1 MALARI
7 SILAIV
13 IAGLVGA
20 APASRAASVV
30 VDAKTGA
37 ILSADSANHLWYPAS
52 LTKMMTVYVA
62 LTDIGA
68 GRLSFADKITVSA
81 AAANVAPVR
90 FGLSAGQVITVRQAI
105 DAAIVASGN
114 DAATALAEKIG
125 GTEQKFADMMTLAA
139 RGLGMTRSVFRNAT
153 GLPDDRQVTTAH
165 DMALLA
171 MALLK
176 TYPQHY
182 ALFNQRSVTIN
193 GKRRGTVNGI
203 LGSYEGAD
211 GFKTG
216 FTCGAGYN
224 LVASAMR
231 GDRRI
236 IGVVLGSAS
245 RGERKSVITRLLD
258 KAFARAASK
267 DVPLAEPVMAATD
280 EGAPPTVLSGKIC
293 VAQGDGE
300 SLVEATARAGGW
312 GIVFGS
318 FADKAK
324 AVATLKEARKKLG
337 SIAGSGKGTVAPK
350 RYNGV
355 TQWSAMILGLT
366 KGVAG
371 KACKTLWTKNAYCL
385 ALRPDVL
392 SNKSMAWR

>member
-13 IAGLVGA
+13 IAGLVA
-20 APASRAASVV
+20 VASASKAASLV

-37 ILSADSANHLWYPAS
+37 ILSADAANHLWYPAS
-52 LTKMMTVYVA
+52 LTKMMTVYLA
-62 LTDIGA
+62 LAEIEA
-68 GRLSFADKITVSA
+68 GRLSFGDKIKVSPA
-81 AAANVAPVR
+81 AADVAPVR
-90 FGLSAGQVITVRQAI
+90 FGLSAGQIITVRQAI
-105 DAAIVASGN
+105 DAAIVSSGN
-114 DAATALAEKIG
+114 DAATALAERIG
-125 GTEQKFADMMTLAA
+125 GTEEKFADMMTLAA

-176 TYPQHY
+176 TYPQQY
-182 ALFNQRSVTIN
+182 ALFNQRSVTIG

-203 LGSYEGAD
+203 LGSYDGAD

-216 FTCGAGYN
+216 FTCGSGYN

-231 GDRRI
+231 GGRRV

-245 RGERKSVITRLLD
+245 RGERTAAMTKLLD

-267 DVPLAEPVMAATD
+267 EIPLAEPVVATAD
-280 EGAPPTVLSGKIC
+280 EGAPPTVLSGQIC
-293 VAQGDGE
+293 AAQGDGE

-318 FADKAK
+318 FADKVK
-324 AVATLKEARKKLG
+324 ADATLREARRKLG
-337 SIAGSGKGTVAPK
+337 PIAGGGKGTVAPK
-350 RYNGV
+350 SYDGV
-355 TQWSAMILGLT
+355 TQWNAMILGLT
-366 KGVAG
+366 ESTAG
-371 KACKTLWTKNAYCL
+371 KACKALWAKKAYCL
-385 ALRPDVL
+385 ALRPEVL
-392 SNKSMAWR
+392 GNKSMAWR